1 MAKQKCDVPVLMVGE
16 SFHNADLYYV
26 SQFLAPDNFAYVC
39 ANDEEYIIV
48 SSMEFGRAEKESR
61 VSNVISRDN
70 YDYTGRLRK
79 LKREDAATA
88 DMLAAF
94 LAEISVKGVAVP
106 ENFPLGIADR
116 LRSNGVEV
124 TAAPLEIEQRR
135 MIKSPE
141 EIEKIREVQK
151 INEKAMA
158 RAIDIIRKS
167 KVRDGILQYH
177 DKPLTSERLHREID
191 LVFAKNGC
199 EATDTIAAAG
209 PRSADPHFAGAG
221 PIPADQLIVL
231 DLFPHSKTNR
241 YCADMTRTVV
251 KGRPTKEMKEMYS
264 LVLEAHEKALKAIRA
279 GVTGKSVDDVVC
291 DLFEKHG
298 FGTPRTKSKTG
309 YTHSLGHGVGLEVHE
324 PPRLSQTDTRKLE
337 PGMVVTVEPGLY
349 DPAVGGVRIEDL
361 VVVTKKGCENL
372 TKFPKELII

>member
-16 SFHNADLYYV
+16 SFHNADMYYA
-26 SQFLAPDNFAYVC
+26 SRFLAPDSFAYVC
-39 ANDEEYIIV
+39 ANDKEYIIV
-48 SSMEFGRAEKESR
+48 SPMEYGRAEKESR
-61 VSNVISRDN
+61 VRNVISRDK
-70 YDYTGRLRK
+70 YGYTDMIRK
-79 LKREDAATA
+79 LKREDLATA

-94 LAEISVKGVAVP
+94 LAEIKAGSVMVP
-106 ENFPLGIADR
+106 ESFPLGVADR
-116 LRSNGVEV
+116 LRSKGVEA
-124 TAAPLEIEQRR
+124 TAAPLDIEERR

-141 EIEKIREVQK
+141 EIEKIREVQWV
-151 INEKAMA
+151 NEKAMA
-158 RAIDIIRKS
+158 RAVDIIRKS
-167 KVRDGILQYH
+167 KVKSGILQYH
-177 DKPLTSERLHREID
+177 DKPLTSEKLHREID
-191 LVFAKNGC
+191 LVFTKNGC
-199 EATDTIAAAG
+199 EATDTIASSG

-221 PIPADQLIVL
+221 PVPAGQLIVL
-231 DLFPHSKTNR
+231 DLFPRSKANR

-251 KGRPTKEMKEMYS
+251 KGKPTKEMKEMYK
-264 LVLEAHEKALKAIRA
+264 LVLDAQEKALKAICA

-309 YTHSLGHGVGLEVHE
+309 YVHSLGHGLGLEVHE
-324 PPRLSQTDTRKLE
+324 QPRLSQTDERKLE

-349 DPAVGGVRIEDL
+349 DPEVGGVRIEDL